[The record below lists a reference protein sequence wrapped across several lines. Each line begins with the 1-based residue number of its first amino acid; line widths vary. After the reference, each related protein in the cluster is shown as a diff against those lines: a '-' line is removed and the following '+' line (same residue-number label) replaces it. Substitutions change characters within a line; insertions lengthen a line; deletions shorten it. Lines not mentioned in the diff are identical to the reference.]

1 MNVLRELRDMQG
13 RGAVLTLLGINETI
27 ALGAAV
33 LSFWAMERGPIALVS
48 TVLAVRPFF
57 VFLYAVALSRV
68 FPAVLDERLTR
79 GIATLKIVSIA
90 LIVGGVAI
98 INLVA
103 ET

>member
-1 MNVLRELRDMQG
+1 MQG

-48 TVLAVRPFF
+48 TIMAARPFF
-57 VFLYAVALSRV
+57 VFLYAIALSRAL
-68 FPAVLDERLTR
+68 PAVLDERLTR
-79 GIATLKIVSIA
+79 GIAVLKVVSIG
-90 LIVGGVAI
+90 LVVGGVAI
-98 INLVA
+98 INVVA